1 MKALRRTLIKRGN
14 SVAYQAMKLQHRLF
28 MDYHEQTDALT
39 YDFMNV
45 INRYREEFDLNH
57 QTIVGVLEY
66 VKLDLMT
73 DGVCFVADLDE
84 DDDEDDAESWGFTAD

>member
-1 MKALRRTLIKRGN
+1 
-14 SVAYQAMKLQHRLF
+14 

-84 DDDEDDAESWGFTAD
+84 EDDEDDAESWGFTAD

>member
-1 MKALRRTLIKRGN
+1 MKFRCLTSDEITTSIR
-14 SVAYQAMKLQHRLF
+14 

-66 VKLDLMT
+66 VKLDLMSDCT
-73 DGVCFVADLDE
+73 VLIEEEDE
-84 DDDEDDAESWGFTAD
+84 EDHDDDASYWGF

>member
-1 MKALRRTLIKRGN
+1 
-14 SVAYQAMKLQHRLF
+14 

-57 QTIVGVLEY
+57 QTIVGVLEF
-66 VKLDLMT
+66 VMLDLIT
-73 DGVCFVADLDE
+73 DGVCFVADLD
-84 DDDEDDAESWGFTAD
+84 DDDDDDDDDNDAESWGFKAD

>member
-1 MKALRRTLIKRGN
+1 MLIKQSSYIVR
-14 SVAYQAMKLQHRLF
+14 Y

-39 YDFMNV
+39 YDFMHV

-57 QTIVGVLEY
+57 QTIIGVMEF

-73 DGVCFVADLDE
+73 DGVCFVEDPDL
-84 DDDEDDAESWGFTAD
+84 DDDEDDASAWGFKSE

>member
-1 MKALRRTLIKRGN
+1 
-14 SVAYQAMKLQHRLF
+14 

-57 QTIVGVLEY
+57 QTIVGVLEF

-73 DGVCFVADLDE
+73 DGVCFVADLDDDDGE
-84 DDDEDDAESWGFTAD
+84 DDEDNDAESWGFKAD

>member
-1 MKALRRTLIKRGN
+1 
-14 SVAYQAMKLQHRLF
+14 

-66 VKLDLMT
+66 VKLDLMSDCT
-73 DGVCFVADLDE
+73 VLIEEDE
-84 DDDEDDAESWGFTAD
+84 EDDEDASYWGF

>member
-1 MKALRRTLIKRGN
+1 
-14 SVAYQAMKLQHRLF
+14 
-28 MDYHEQTDALT
+28 MDYHQQTDALT

-57 QTIVGVLEY
+57 QTIVGVLEF

-73 DGVCFVADLDE
+73 DGVCFVADLD
-84 DDDEDDAESWGFTAD
+84 DDDDDDDDDNDAESWGFKAD

>member
-1 MKALRRTLIKRGN
+1 MKFRCLTSDEITTSIR
-14 SVAYQAMKLQHRLF
+14 

-66 VKLDLMT
+66 VKLDLMSDCT
-73 DGVCFVADLDE
+73 VLIEEEDE
-84 DDDEDDAESWGFTAD
+84 EDNDDDASYWGF

>member
-1 MKALRRTLIKRGN
+1 
-14 SVAYQAMKLQHRLF
+14 

-57 QTIVGVLEY
+57 QTIVGVLEF

-73 DGVCFVADLDE
+73 DGVCFVADLDDDEE
-84 DDDEDDAESWGFTAD
+84 DDNDSDASTWGFTAD

>member
-1 MKALRRTLIKRGN
+1 
-14 SVAYQAMKLQHRLF
+14 

-57 QTIVGVLEY
+57 QTIVGVLEF

-73 DGVCFVADLDE
+73 DGVCFVADLD
-84 DDDEDDAESWGFTAD
+84 DDDEDDDNDSDASTWGFTAD